1 MRQENEWS
9 GNPAGEWNP
18 VPRADFARSFRSLYP
33 TGEALTVPTS
43 EHLGVVTHG
52 TTIAALKCEDGI
64 VMAGDRRATE
74 GTTIANR
81 HMEKL
86 FEADRYSGVAI
97 AGAAG
102 PAIDMVRLFQV
113 QLEHYEKVE
122 GVTLSLEGKANQL
135 AQMIRAHFSLAL
147 QGLVVIPLFGGWDV
161 DRRIGRI
168 FSYDVA
174 GGRYEEVSYHATG
187 SGGRDARATIKLGY
201 RPGIS
206 RADAV
211 ELVAKAL
218 FEAAQE
224 DAATG
229 GPDLIRG
236 IFPVVATIGED
247 GYRRVDDGTLGE
259 IAARQEV
266 AVRERSALQ

>member
-1 MRQENEWS
+1 MRGDSEGTS
-9 GNPAGEWNP
+9 RLVSEWNP
-18 VPRADFARSFRSLYP
+18 VPRADFVRSYRLLYP
-33 TGEALTVPTS
+33 AAEPLSGATGD
-43 EHLGVVTHG
+43 GVLHG
-52 TTIAALKCEDGI
+52 TTIAALKCDDGI

-74 GTTIANR
+74 GMSIANR

-102 PAIDMVRLFQV
+102 PAIEMVRLFQV

-122 GVTLSLEGKANQL
+122 GVSLSLEGKANQL
-135 AQMIRAHFSLAL
+135 AQMIRANFSMAL
-147 QGLVVIPLFGGWDV
+147 QGLAVIPLFGGWDV
-161 DRRIGRI
+161 DRKVGRI
-168 FSYDVA
+168 FTYDVA

-187 SGGRDARATIKLGY
+187 SGGRDARATIKLGF
-201 RPGIS
+201 RPGLRRIE
-206 RADAV
+206 AV
-211 ELVAKAL
+211 ELVTKAL

-236 IFPVVATIGED
+236 IFPVVATVGED
-247 GYRRVDDGTLGE
+247 GYHRVEDATLAE
-259 IAARQEV
+259 IATRQEV